1 MNAEPTHELTI
12 SSRADPAYV
21 AAFRT
26 LSLRVAR
33 SAKATVKVPI
43 TMFLAG
49 GAAMHF
55 YTGTRMTDDI
65 DAVFDRKILVPSDS
79 TVLYRDTQGNARS
92 VYFDMNYNESFAL
105 LHEDAHED
113 AWRLRIDG
121 MDAVR
126 VLVLQPVDLALSKLS
141 RFSEIDRGDILQLA
155 KGGLITSNAVRQRAE
170 EALPGYVGNLVPLR
184 TSIMLACRD
193 IDALP
198 GHTGP

>member
-1 MNAEPTHELTI
+1 MNAEPTRELTI

-21 AAFRT
+21 TAFRT

-33 SAKATVKVPI
+33 SAKATAKAPI
-43 TMFLAG
+43 TLFLAG

-55 YTGTRMTDDI
+55 YTGSRMTDDI
-65 DAVFDRKILVPSDS
+65 DAVFDRKILVPADS
-79 TVLYRDTQGNARS
+79 TVLYRDAQGKARS
-92 VYFDMNYNESFAL
+92 VYFDMNYNESYAL

-113 AWRLRIDG
+113 AWRLVLDG

-155 KGGLITSNAVRQRAE
+155 KDGLISADALRQRAD

-193 IDALP
+193 IEALP
-198 GHTGP
+198 GNPKR